1 MEIIDFKIRKSNN
14 NDQKF
19 IWEWRNDSNSR
30 SMFFNTAF
38 VSWEEHREWYEE
50 IERDNNKL
58 CLVAEINE
66 QIIAVSHFQNNHG
79 VASISINTN
88 PKIRGQGQGY
98 RLIRK
103 FSDFAKESLGLT
115 EIIAVVKANNT
126 QSIKSFIK
134 AGFEEIERLNDEKK
148 IKYKL
153 NFD

>member
-1 MEIIDFKIRKSNN
+1 MK
-14 NDQKF
+14 KF
-19 IWEWRNDSNSR
+19 IDQQFSKKLFLIFIILSSLLYIFLGTGFHSDDYTALNHAKGTGLFD
-30 SMFFNTAF
+30 FFNA
-38 VSWEEHREWYEE
+38 
-50 IERDNNKL
+50 
-58 CLVAEINE
+58 
-66 QIIAVSHFQNNHG
+66 
-79 VASISINTN
+79 N

-134 AGFEEIERLNDEKK
+134 AGFEDFERLNDEKK

>member
-1 MEIIDFKIRKSNN
+1 MDSEKEIWWGIHYLLMDLKSPN
-14 NDQKF
+14 
-19 IWEWRNDSNSR
+19 
-30 SMFFNTAF
+30 M
-38 VSWEEHREWYEE
+38 YP
-50 IERDNNKL
+50 L
-58 CLVAEINE
+58 AEIND

-79 VASISINTN
+79 VASISINTD